1 MHSSKGSSNP
11 QTLNQPLSKNFIVS
25 KSFPARYKEAK
36 AKLNQMG
43 SALRKLYNVN
53 TELIYE
59 GVSLGLWY
67 RQKKKPGEERSEW
80 IKHHEIDPT
89 TKDVEKEKPRSIGGK
104 SLFLHFKEAA
114 ESSNILEGSIMAL
127 LEDYGGKATYRAIS
141 ASQLGIF
148 FQDVN
153 ETKTAETTL
162 RNELKDDARIIR
174 I

>member
-1 MHSSKGSSNP
+1 MNQKGNKS
-11 QTLNQPLSKNFIVS
+11 FIVS
-25 KSFPARYKEAK
+25 KSFPTRYKEAK
-36 AKLNQMG
+36 AKLNEMG

-67 RQKKKPGEERSEW
+67 RQKKTPGEERGEW

-89 TKDVEKEKPRSIGGK
+89 TKDGEREKPRSIGGK
-104 SLFLHFKEAA
+104 SLFLNFKEAA
-114 ESSNILEGSIMAL
+114 ESPQILESSIMAL
-127 LEDYGGKATYRAIS
+127 LEDYSGKATYKAIT

-148 FQDVN
+148 FHDVN

-162 RNELKDDARIIR
+162 RNELKDDAKIIR
-174 I
+174 F

>member
-1 MHSSKGSSNP
+1 MNQKGNKS
-11 QTLNQPLSKNFIVS
+11 FIVS
-25 KSFPARYKEAK
+25 KSFPTRYKEAK
-36 AKLNQMG
+36 AKLNEMG
-43 SALRKLYNVN
+43 SALRKMYNVN
-53 TELIYE
+53 TELLYE

-67 RQKKKPGEERSEW
+67 RPKKKAGEGRSEW
-80 IKHHEIDPT
+80 IKHLEIDPT
-89 TKDVEKEKPRSIGGK
+89 TKDAEKDKPRSIVGK
-104 SLFLHFKEAA
+104 SLFLNLKEASESA
-114 ESSNILEGSIMAL
+114 EILEGSIMAL

-162 RNELKDDARIIR
+162 RKELKDDARIIR